1 MKVLLI
7 GSGGR
12 EHAMAWKFAQSP
24 KITELLIAPGN
35 AGTAEVGTNVDI
47 GVDDHADIVEFAKNE
62 KIGLVVVAPD
72 QPIVDGL
79 CDLLRQSG
87 ITTFGPSAAAAR
99 IEGSKI
105 WSDDLMTKYA

>member
-1 MKVLLI
+1 
-7 GSGGR
+7 
-12 EHAMAWKFAQSP
+12 MAWKLAQSP

-35 AGTAEVGTNVDI
+35 AGTAEIGTNIDI
-47 GVDDHADIVEFAKNE
+47 SVDDHSDIVEFAKSENLD
-62 KIGLVVVAPD
+62 LVVVAPD

-79 CDLLRQSG
+79 CDQLRSAG

-105 WSDDLMTKYA
+105 WSDDLNAESCQ